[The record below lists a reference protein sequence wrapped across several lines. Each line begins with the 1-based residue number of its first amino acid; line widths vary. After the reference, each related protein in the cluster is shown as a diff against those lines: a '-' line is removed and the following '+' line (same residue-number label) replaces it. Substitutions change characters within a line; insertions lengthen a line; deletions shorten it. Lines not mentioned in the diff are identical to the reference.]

1 MVRAYGDDV
10 FRLAYTRVGNV
21 DDAKDIYQS
30 VFLKLY
36 TSSYQFETGEHI
48 KAWLLK
54 VTATTSIDLIKSVW
68 HSRTTK
74 LDDSVIVKDM
84 SNSEREKYNF
94 LWSEVMRLPQK
105 LRVTVHLY
113 YYYGYSTEQ
122 IADIINAKPSTVR
135 SRLDRARKK
144 LRERLGDEYV

>member
-1 MVRAYGDDV
+1 MVRTYGDDV
-10 FRLAYTRVGNV
+10 FRLAYTRVGNA

-36 TSSYQFETGEHI
+36 TSSNQFETGEHI

-68 HSRTTK
+68 NSRTTK
-74 LDDSVIVKDM
+74 LDDSVIINNM
-84 SNSEREKYNF
+84 SNSERDKYNF

-113 YYYGYSTEQ
+113 YYYGYSTDQ
-122 IADIINAKPSTVR
+122 IASIINEKPSTVR